1 MAPSATESLTLPVL
15 GMSCAS
21 CQHHVETALREAVGV
36 ESARVDLMAHRAS
49 IVFDPARIAPA
60 QLVEAIR
67 AAGYDA
73 VLPRPG
79 ASTETPSNSLEAGA
93 ERKALAAL
101 IAGAAAMLLGMPLG
115 TSQKMGA
122 LDHALMRLLPWLFA
136 LPPELLRWFLL
147 LLTAAIMVWAGRGI
161 YLSAARGLR
170 HGTTNMNT
178 LVSLG
183 TGVAFLYS
191 AYATLWPAPDRQV
204 YFDAVLLILGFLLL
218 GKALE
223 ARAKRRALAALDAL
237 FRLKPATA
245 RRIRDGVEAVVPLE
259 EIQPG
264 DSVLVLPGERFPV
277 DATIIEGRTTVDESM
292 LTGESTPLDR
302 EVGGRVLAG
311 SLNYDG
317 AVTCRAESLGEATLL
332 AQITRM
338 VAQAQGS
345 RAPMERLADRA
356 SSIFVPVVLALAVL
370 TFAIWLTATASL
382 QMALAAT
389 VAVLVVACPCAMG
402 LAVPA
407 ALTVAVGRGAQLG
420 VLFKGGEALE
430 RLVHLDVIVLDKT
443 GTLTVGRPVLEAV
456 HLLRPAAE
464 NSDSEQ
470 DSGLN
475 PRINSG
481 KSAGTLASDKLSQ
494 EIPAA
499 ILHFSAVAT
508 GRGRAEDDLLRLAA
522 AAEERSNHPLAHA
535 IVDEA
540 KQRGLSWP
548 PAEEVQILPGRG
560 LTAKVEG
567 HDCLLG
573 NEALFQEFF
582 IPLPEG
588 IAPPK
593 PGVTRL
599 WMALDRVAAGCF
611 DARDAL
617 RPDAAGAVAALRAT
631 GLRVLMLTG
640 DSAAAA
646 APIARQAG
654 IAGIEAGATNDRSS
668 SLGIEAGAPSDGSS
682 PLEWEAGLDPAGKL
696 ARIRALQQSGLR
708 VAMVGDGINDAA
720 ALAQADAGI
729 AMGTGAD
736 LAQEAGDVLL
746 LRAQPADIPAAIDL
760 ARSTLRIMRQNLA
773 WAAGYNLLG
782 IPLAA
787 GAFYPHFHIL
797 LSPWLAAA
805 AMALSS
811 VSVLA
816 NSLRLRGWAPAVRQT
831 LGTCGAADARSAL
844 AKLR

>member
-1 MAPSATESLTLPVL
+1 MNQSMATESLTLPVL
-15 GMSCAS
+15 GMTCAS
-21 CQHHVETALREAVGV
+21 CQHHVESALLSTAGV

-49 IVFDPARIAPA
+49 VVFNPALATPA

-73 VLPRPG
+73 VLPRAD
-79 ASTETPSNSLEAGA
+79 ASAQTSSASLASGA
-93 ERKALAAL
+93 ELKAYSTL
-101 IAGAAAMLLGMPLG
+101 IAGAAAMLLAMPLR
-115 TSQKMGA
+115 TEMGA
-122 LDHALMRLLPWLFA
+122 LDHSLMLLLPWLFA
-136 LPPELLRWFLL
+136 LPPDALRWFLL
-147 LLTAAIMVWAGRGI
+147 ILTAFFMAWAGRGI

-191 AYATLWPAPDRQV
+191 AYATIWPAAGRQV

-218 GKALE
+218 GKSLE
-223 ARAKRRALAALDAL
+223 GRAKRRALAALDSL
-237 FRLKPATA
+237 SLLRPATA
-245 RRIRDGVEAVVPLE
+245 RRIRDGVQTIASLD

-277 DATIIEGRTTVDESM
+277 DATILEGRTTVDESM
-292 LTGESTPLDR
+292 LTGEPTPLDR
-302 EVGGRVLAG
+302 SPGSRVLAG
-311 SLNYDG
+311 TLNYEG
-317 AVTCRAESLGEATLL
+317 AVTCRAESLGEATML
-332 AQITRM
+332 AQIGHM
-338 VAQAQGS
+338 VAQAQSS

-356 SSIFVPVVLALAVL
+356 SSIFVPIVLALAL
-370 TFAIWLTATASL
+370 ITFVIWLLTTHSL

-420 VLFKGGEALE
+420 ILFKGGEALE
-430 RLVHLDVIVLDKT
+430 RLVGLDAIVLDKT
-443 GTLTVGRPVLEAV
+443 GTLTVGRPVLTAIHV
-456 HLLRPAAE
+456 LGDYAE
-464 NSDSEQ
+464 N
-470 DSGLN
+470 
-475 PRINSG
+475 
-481 KSAGTLASDKLSQ
+481 
-494 EIPAA
+494 
-499 ILHFSAVAT
+499 
-508 GRGRAEDDLLRLAA
+508 DLLRLAA

-535 IVDEA
+535 IVDAA
-540 KQRGLSWP
+540 KSRGLAWP
-548 PAEEVQILPGRG
+548 PAEDVQVLPGRG
-560 LTAKVEG
+560 LSAKVEG
-567 HDCLLG
+567 RDCLLG
-573 NEALFQEFF
+573 NEAYFKEFF
-582 IPLPEG
+582 ISLPAD
-588 IAPPK
+588 APPPD

-599 WMALDRVAAGCF
+599 WMALDSVPAGYF
-611 DARDAL
+611 DARDTL
-617 RPDAAGAVAALRAT
+617 RPDAAQAVAALRST

-646 APIARQAG
+646 APIAKQAG
-654 IAGIEAGATNDRSS
+654 ITEV
-668 SLGIEAGAPSDGSS
+668 
-682 PLEWEAGLDPAGKL
+682 EAGLDPAGKL

-746 LRAQPADIPAAIDL
+746 LRARPAAIPAAIDL
-760 ARSTLRIMRQNLA
+760 ARSTLRVMRQNLI

-787 GAFYPHFHIL
+787 GALYPSFHIL

-831 LGTCGAADARSAL
+831 LAMRSQN
-844 AKLR
+844 